1 MFEQTPYRTSHSLLI
16 ATEESMMDLCD
27 GVCMVCGDRS
37 AGKHYGVMACYG
49 CKGFFRRTI
58 RSGQNYSCRFQQK
71 CSIDKDQRNACRFC
85 RFQRCLNV
93 GMEPDAIR
101 PDRDV
106 IGKQK
111 NPRRK
116 KLKREDSSLPSPGS
130 DSPSPHED
138 VLVTFLVDVEL
149 QSMGG
154 PGSRTSLPI
163 GIQRIKSDPD
173 MDISS
178 LFSNRFAYEG
188 EAYEIGY
195 TMERVASV
203 EQLASALRRYLFA
216 AVHWIEALFS
226 LAQIDN
232 IPEKVAVLKSVFAPY
247 TILCQA
253 ARTAQL
259 SGDVDVIC
267 LCNRTTITRQ
277 PPRHLLETNLL
288 ANNLVPRILDDLVA
302 PMRKLALTDAEIVV
316 LSALVILDPDSP
328 GLSEASS
335 LALTQLRDRV
345 QNALFQL
352 IRENSSAMHS
362 VTSRFGNILLLLPPL
377 AKLSSLVGENV
388 QFARM
393 FGGSLDPLLVELFA
407 DNMSEVIPSQ
417 STRERTDVSTQ
428 TYSST
433 SPILPSD
440 LGEIHDGIPACT
452 EPTRPAPV
460 HPNVNP
466 SLSYNPFYFS
476 GQQFPLSQAVS
487 YATTQNYSHPS
498 FFDTTSAPTQF
509 RFM

>member
-1 MFEQTPYRTSHSLLI
+1 MFYRPSISRSLTHSLSIFLY
-16 ATEESMMDLCD
+16 TFDL
-27 GVCMVCGDRS
+27 S
-37 AGKHYGVMACYG
+37 LSTTH
-49 CKGFFRRTI
+49 F
-58 RSGQNYSCRFQQK
+58 
-71 CSIDKDQRNACRFC
+71 
-85 RFQRCLNV
+85 
-93 GMEPDAIR
+93 PAIR
-101 PDRDV
+101 PDRDI

-154 PGSRTSLPI
+154 PAARTPLPI
-163 GIQRIKSDPD
+163 GIQRIKSEPD

-178 LFSNRFAYEG
+178 LFNNRFAYEQ
-188 EAYEIGY
+188 EAYEVTYRSPQLSYHFLSTESPLLFQMGY
-195 TMERVASV
+195 SVERVASV

-226 LAQIDN
+226 LAQIEN
-232 IPEKVAVLKSVFAPY
+232 VPEKVTVLKSVFAPY

-259 SGDVDVIC
+259 SRDVDVIC

-302 PMRKLALTDAEIVV
+302 PMRKLSLSEAEIVV
-316 LSALVILDPDSP
+316 LSALVILDPVIQTGSFVTDSP

-335 LALTQLRDRV
+335 LALSQLRDRV

-352 IRENSSAMHS
+352 IRENSSALHC

-407 DNMSEVIPSQ
+407 DNTSEVWSLFVAVVEPDHNISSQVIPSP

-428 TYSST
+428 TYASA
-433 SPILPSD
+433 SPALPSD
-440 LGEIHDGIPACT
+440 LGEMHEEIPACT

-460 HPNVNP
+460 
-466 SLSYNPFYFS
+466 L
-476 GQQFPLSQAVS
+476 
-487 YATTQNYSHPS
+487 
-498 FFDTTSAPTQF
+498 PTGGWQIWCIYID
-509 RFM
+509 RKTKQI

>member
-1 MFEQTPYRTSHSLLI
+1 ME
-16 ATEESMMDLCD
+16 LCD

-71 CSIDKDQRNACRFC
+71 CSIDKDQRNACRYC

-101 PDRDV
+101 PDRDI

-130 DSPSPHED
+130 ESPSPHED

-149 QSMGG
+149 QAMAG
-154 PGSRTSLPI
+154 PTARTPLPI

-178 LFSNRFAYEG
+178 LFSNRFM
-188 EAYEIGY
+188 GY
-195 TMERVASV
+195 TIERVASV
-203 EQLASALRRYLFA
+203 EQLVSALRRYLFA
-216 AVHWIEALFS
+216 AVHWIEALSS
-226 LAQIDN
+226 LAQIEN
-232 IPEKVAVLKSVFAPY
+232 VPEKVAVLKSVFAPY

-253 ARTAQL
+253 ARTAQVCY
-259 SGDVDVIC
+259 SNTSSIQSMP
-267 LCNRTTITRQ
+267 TSTFSS
-277 PPRHLLETNLL
+277 LL

-302 PMRKLALTDAEIVV
+302 PMRKLALSEAEIVV

-328 GLSEASS
+328 GLSESSS
-335 LALTQLRDRV
+335 LALSQLRDRV

-352 IRENSSAMHS
+352 IRENSPILHN

-407 DNMSEVIPSQ
+407 DNTSEVIPTPC
-417 STRERTDVSTQ
+417 TREKADVSTQ
-428 TYSST
+428 TYPST
-433 SPILPSD
+433 SPVLPSD
-440 LGEIHDGIPACT
+440 LGELHDEIPACT

-460 HPNVNP
+460 LP
-466 SLSYNPFYFS
+466 
-476 GQQFPLSQAVS
+476 
-487 YATTQNYSHPS
+487 TTGI
-498 FFDTTSAPTQF
+498 DLL
-509 RFM
+509 RGIC

>member
-1 MFEQTPYRTSHSLLI
+1 MFERASTHTSYSFSI
-16 ATEESMMDLCD
+16 AVEGSTMEQSD

-71 CSIDKDQRNACRFC
+71 CSIDKDQRNACRYC

-101 PDRDV
+101 PDRDI

-154 PGSRTSLPI
+154 PSARTQLPI

-173 MDISS
+173 MDITS
-178 LFSNRFAYEG
+178 LFNNRFAYDQ
-188 EAYEIGY
+188 EAYEMGY
-195 TMERVASV
+195 TADRVASV

-232 IPEKVAVLKSVFAPY
+232 VPEKVAVLKGVFAPY

-253 ARTAQL
+253 ARTAQM
-259 SGDVDVIC
+259 SRDVDVIC

-302 PMRKLALTDAEIVV
+302 PMRKLSLSEAEIVV

-328 GLSEASS
+328 GLSESSS
-335 LALTQLRDRV
+335 LSLGQLRDRV

-352 IRENSSAMHS
+352 IRENSSVLHN

-407 DNMSEVIPSQ
+407 DNTSEVIPSP
-417 STRERTDVSTQ
+417 STREKADVSTQ
-428 TYSST
+428 TYPST
-433 SPILPSD
+433 SPALPSD
-440 LGEIHDGIPACT
+440 LGEVHDEIPTCT

-460 HPNVNP
+460 LPTVNP
-466 SLSYNPFYFS
+466 TMTYGPFYFP
-476 GQQFPLSQAVS
+476 GQQFQVPHAVS
-487 YATTQNYSHPS
+487 YATSQPYTQPT
-498 FFDTTSAPTQF
+498 FFDSTTTPTQF

>member
-1 MFEQTPYRTSHSLLI
+1 
-16 ATEESMMDLCD
+16 
-27 GVCMVCGDRS
+27 
-37 AGKHYGVMACYG
+37 
-49 CKGFFRRTI
+49 
-58 RSGQNYSCRFQQK
+58 
-71 CSIDKDQRNACRFC
+71 
-85 RFQRCLNV
+85 
-93 GMEPDAIR
+93 MEPDAIR
-101 PDRDV
+101 PDRDI

-130 DSPSPHED
+130 ESPTPHED

-149 QSMGG
+149 QAMGG
-154 PGSRTSLPI
+154 PTARTPLPI

-173 MDISS
+173 MDVSS
-178 LFSNRFAYEG
+178 LFSNRFAYEQ
-188 EAYEIGY
+188 EAYEMGY
-195 TMERVASV
+195 TVDRVATV

-226 LAQIDN
+226 LAQIEN
-232 IPEKVAVLKSVFAPY
+232 VPEKVAVLKSVFAPY

-259 SGDVDVIC
+259 SRDADVIC

-302 PMRKLALTDAEIVV
+302 PMRKLSLSEAEIVV
-316 LSALVILDPDSP
+316 LTALVILDPDSP
-328 GLSEASS
+328 GLSESSS
-335 LALTQLRDRV
+335 LAVSQVRDRV

-352 IRENSSAMHS
+352 IRENSSMLHN

-393 FGGSLDPLLVELFA
+393 FGGSLDPLLVEMFA
-407 DNMSEVIPSQ
+407 DNTSEVIPSP
-417 STRERTDVSTQ
+417 SAKEKADVSTQ
-428 TYSST
+428 TYLSN
-433 SPILPSD
+433 SPALPSD
-440 LGEIHDGIPACT
+440 LGEVHD
-452 EPTRPAPV
+452 EMPTCNEAPRPASVLPSANPPV
-460 HPNVNP
+460 
-466 SLSYNPFYFS
+466 SYNPFYFS
-476 GQQFPLSQAVS
+476 GHQFQMPQPVS
-487 YATTQNYSHPS
+487 YASTQNYVQTP
-498 FFDTTSAPTQF
+498 FFDSTSTPTQF

>member
-1 MFEQTPYRTSHSLLI
+1 
-16 ATEESMMDLCD
+16 MDLCD

-101 PDRDV
+101 PDRDI

-154 PGSRTSLPI
+154 PAARTPLPI
-163 GIQRIKSDPD
+163 GIQRIKSEPD

-178 LFSNRFAYEG
+178 LFNNRFAYEQ
-188 EAYEIGY
+188 EAYEVNYPDPQMPYHILFEKPTLCFQMGY
-195 TMERVASV
+195 SVDRVASV

-226 LAQIDN
+226 LAQIEN
-232 IPEKVAVLKSVFAPY
+232 VPEKVTVLKSVFAPY

-259 SGDVDVIC
+259 SRDVDVIC

-302 PMRKLALTDAEIVV
+302 PMRKLSLSEAEIVV
-316 LSALVILDPDSP
+316 LSALVILDP
-328 GLSEASS
+328 
-335 LALTQLRDRV
+335 
-345 QNALFQL
+345 
-352 IRENSSAMHS
+352 
-362 VTSRFGNILLLLPPL
+362 
-377 AKLSSLVGENV
+377 
-388 QFARM
+388 
-393 FGGSLDPLLVELFA
+393 
-407 DNMSEVIPSQ
+407 
-417 STRERTDVSTQ
+417 
-428 TYSST
+428 
-433 SPILPSD
+433 
-440 LGEIHDGIPACT
+440 
-452 EPTRPAPV
+452 
-460 HPNVNP
+460 VNP
-466 SLSYNPFYFS
+466 SMSYNPFYFP
-476 GQQFPLSQAVS
+476 GQQFQMQQAVS
-487 YATTQNYSHPS
+487 YASSQNYTQPS
-498 FFDTTSAPTQF
+498 FFDSTSTPTQF

>member
-1 MFEQTPYRTSHSLLI
+1 
-16 ATEESMMDLCD
+16 
-27 GVCMVCGDRS
+27 
-37 AGKHYGVMACYG
+37 
-49 CKGFFRRTI
+49 
-58 RSGQNYSCRFQQK
+58 
-71 CSIDKDQRNACRFC
+71 
-85 RFQRCLNV
+85 
-93 GMEPDAIR
+93 
-101 PDRDV
+101 
-106 IGKQK
+106 
-111 NPRRK
+111 
-116 KLKREDSSLPSPGS
+116 
-130 DSPSPHED
+130 
-138 VLVTFLVDVEL
+138 
-149 QSMGG
+149 
-154 PGSRTSLPI
+154 
-163 GIQRIKSDPD
+163 
-173 MDISS
+173 
-178 LFSNRFAYEG
+178 
-188 EAYEIGY
+188 
-195 TMERVASV
+195 MERVASV

-232 IPEKVAVLKSVFAPY
+232 VPEKVAVLKSVFAPY

-253 ARTAQL
+253 ARTAQNKNHWDRFFGNEVL
-259 SGDVDVIC
+259 NIVEKSIALND
-267 LCNRTTITRQ
+267 
-277 PPRHLLETNLL
+277 LL

-302 PMRKLALTDAEIVV
+302 PMRKLALSDAEIVV

-352 IRENSSAMHS
+352 IRENSSVMHS
-362 VTSRFGNILLLLPPL
+362 ITSRFGNILLLLPPL

-417 STRERTDVSTQ
+417 STREKMDVSTQ

-433 SPILPSD
+433 SPALPSD
-440 LGEIHDGIPACT
+440 LGEIHDEMPACT
-452 EPTRPAPV
+452 QPTRPAPV
-460 HPNVNP
+460 HPTVNP
-466 SLSYNPFYFS
+466 SMSYNPFYFS

-487 YATTQNYSHPS
+487 YATTQSYSHPS